1 MDQNENI
8 LDTVLQYHQR
18 SKHGFQQ
25 FADAPGYMDWANQP
39 DPYRRY
45 EGAELI
51 RLPQRTAIKSPGY
64 SEIYAAAATP
74 VQVINRQSIANL
86 FFHSLALS
94 AVKQAGEARWALR
107 VNPSSGNLHPTEA
120 YLLCGAIDSL
130 CDAPMLAHY
139 VPEEHGL
146 EIRCH
151 VPLSLWQS
159 LTDAFTQPVFFVC
172 LTSIFWREAWKYG
185 ERAYRYCQLDLGHA
199 IATVSLAAA
208 CLGWYCRLLPGLSQQ
223 QLRDLMALPC
233 NDDPETE
240 QPGCL
245 LAISPVQ
252 LAPRVTSLPTI
263 SITAFKNLAQT
274 GIVNRLS
281 PDHVPWPEI
290 NAVARACEK
299 PVTHCKVAPGVMAER
314 IPERMASGPD
324 AFAIIRHRRSAVA
337 MDAKTAM
344 SATKFY
350 RLLQRTLPNRVA
362 CPYTTLALPVKIHLL
377 FFVHRVTGLSPG
389 VYLLLRDIACK
400 AKLQQSLKPHF
411 AWQKPKACPADLPL
425 YQLLDGNAGDIA
437 MQLSCQQV
445 IAAEGC
451 FSLGM
456 LADFRQT
463 LQVEGVWSYPQL
475 YWECGVV
482 GQVLYLEAEALG
494 LQGTG
499 IGCFFDDPVH
509 DFLGL
514 ESDCFQILY
523 HFTVGGSIKDK
534 RLLTLPA
541 YA

>member
-1 MDQNENI
+1 MDQKENI
-8 LDTVLQYHQR
+8 LNTVLRYHQR
-18 SKHGFQQ
+18 TKHGFQQ

-51 RLPQRTAIKSPGY
+51 RLPRRTAIKSPDFN
-64 SEIYAAAATP
+64 EIYSPAATP
-74 VQVINRQSIANL
+74 AQNINLRAIANL

-94 AVKQAGEARWALR
+94 AVKQAGAARWALR

-120 YLLCGAIDSL
+120 YLLCGAIDNL

-151 VPLSLWQS
+151 IPLSLWQS
-159 LTDAFTQPVFFVC
+159 LTEVLKQPVFFVC
-172 LTSIFWREAWKYG
+172 LTSIYWREAWKYG
-185 ERAYRYCQLDLGHA
+185 ERGYRYCQLDLGHA

-208 CLGWYCRLLPGLSQQ
+208 CLGWHCRLLQGLSQQ

-240 QPGCL
+240 HPGCL
-245 LAISPVQ
+245 LALSPEE
-252 LAPRVTSLPTI
+252 LASGVTSLP
-263 SITAFKNLAQT
+263 SDSVTAFRSLAQS
-274 GIVNRLS
+274 GNVNQLS
-281 PDHVPWPEI
+281 PHHVHWPEI

-299 PVTHCKVAPGVMAER
+299 PETHCKATPAVMSEW
-314 IPERMASGPD
+314 IPERIASGPG
-324 AFAIIRHRRSAVA
+324 AFAIIRNRRSAVA
-337 MDAKTAM
+337 MDGKTAI
-344 SATKFY
+344 SAAKFY

-362 CPYTTLALPVKIHLL
+362 SPYTALAQPVKIHLL
-377 FFVHRVTGLSPG
+377 LFVHRVSGLSPG
-389 VYLLLRDIACK
+389 VYLLPRDIGCK
-400 AKLQQSLKPHF
+400 AKLQQSLKSHF
-411 AWQKPKACPADLPL
+411 AWQKPYGCPEELPL
-425 YQLLDGNAGDIA
+425 YQLLEGNAGTAA
-437 MQLSCQQV
+437 MQLSCQQA

-463 LQVEGVWSYPQL
+463 LQVEGAWRYPQL

-514 ESDCFQILY
+514 ETDTYQILY
-523 HFTVGGSIKDK
+523 HFTVGGPIKDQ

-541 YA
+541 YL